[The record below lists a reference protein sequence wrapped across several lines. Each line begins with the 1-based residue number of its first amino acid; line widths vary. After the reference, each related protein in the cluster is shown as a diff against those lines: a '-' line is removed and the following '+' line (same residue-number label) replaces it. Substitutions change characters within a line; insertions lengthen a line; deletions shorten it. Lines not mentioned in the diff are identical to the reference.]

1 MALPERQQAI
11 TFGSLLFDLSMNE
24 WSGSLNTWISS
35 TVPVYLSFSCK
46 NIDAKRCVVSSD
58 WAYVTASPIPYECDI
73 LADYLEL
80 GHYSPLFRLKGE

>member
-1 MALPERQQAI
+1 MEWLFEHL
-11 TFGSLLFDLSMNE
+11 GSLQQYLF
-24 WSGSLNTWISS
+24 TF
-35 TVPVYLSFSCK
+35 SFSCK